1 MIELPCYPLVPVA
14 YIAILCISIM
24 MNTIA
29 IVKRIISHCIIA
41 IAICNG
47 YVVILKLLGIIGYL
61 TKCGLIVRFWLSPL

>member
-1 MIELPCYPLVPVA
+1 MGRVIMIKLPCYPLVPVA

-29 IVKRIISHCIIA
+29 IAKRIISHCIIA

-47 YVVILKLLGIIGYL
+47 YSQITGHNRILD
-61 TKCGLIVRFWLSPL
+61 